1 MARAVQ
7 NVHQICGYNLIENG
21 ENSGS
26 SGEKGKERKP
36 PQWGGNKG
44 EKKYMI
50 HAKYAESVDTIRL
63 RLM

>member
-7 NVHQICGYNLIENG
+7 NMHQICGYNLIENG

-44 EKKYMI
+44 EKNMI
-50 HAKYAESVDTIRL
+50 HAKYAESVDPILL